1 MARRRGN
8 LAPTAPNRRCRVKLY
23 DNNEEALGFAIDG
36 ISRIIGFIA
45 AAVFLSTAIINLA
58 KEEAGC
64 ITDIPEGEQQSPEC
78 NARVYGLRPSSL
90 LTTYGTIV
98 GLISAFSLPIV
109 GALVD
114 YTSHRKLIGLIS
126 AILHLC
132 FIFAQIWINESNW
145 FLMTILQVF
154 SAFVGW
160 MHTLI
165 VFAYLPE
172 LTDDKDLLMSWTAN
186 FHMLQYVAL
195 VAFLLY
201 MLGMNYVLGFSEQG
215 DDILAS
221 RTASISSL
229 IIAAPC
235 YIFTWTRLMK
245 RRASF
250 HRLPQDSSLLTVGF
264 VKVYRSSKILYQRHP
279 SLLWFFLNVSLVE
292 AAQQSIATISLT
304 YMTDTLQ
311 MTATENGIAILLL
324 FIFGIVG
331 AFIGKMSVK
340 IVNPILSNQICQV
353 LTGLNTGMAALILYK
368 PGQQIRTYI
377 VASIWGIGAGWKN
390 TIERFTITQIIPKGQ
405 DAELMGFYLF
415 SSQILVWC
423 PTLLF
428 TILNEAGVNSRL
440 SLMVLIVFFVG
451 GLLSLWMMG
460 SYEEVVRVAR
470 EESSDLDGGDSKNDI
485 DSQQSNGQT
494 NDENVEVKE

>member
-1 MARRRGN
+1 
-8 LAPTAPNRRCRVKLY
+8 
-23 DNNEEALGFAIDG
+23 
-36 ISRIIGFIA
+36 
-45 AAVFLSTAIINLA
+45 
-58 KEEAGC
+58 
-64 ITDIPEGEQQSPEC
+64 
-78 NARVYGLRPSSL
+78 
-90 LTTYGTIV
+90 
-98 GLISAFSLPIV
+98 
-109 GALVD
+109 
-114 YTSHRKLIGLIS
+114 
-126 AILHLC
+126 
-132 FIFAQIWINESNW
+132 
-145 FLMTILQVF
+145 
-154 SAFVGW
+154 
-160 MHTLI
+160 
-165 VFAYLPE
+165 
-172 LTDDKDLLMSWTAN
+172 
-186 FHMLQYVAL
+186 
-195 VAFLLY
+195 
-201 MLGMNYVLGFSEQG
+201 
-215 DDILAS
+215 
-221 RTASISSL
+221 
-229 IIAAPC
+229 
-235 YIFTWTRLMK
+235 
-245 RRASF
+245 
-250 HRLPQDSSLLTVGF
+250 
-264 VKVYRSSKILYQRHP
+264 
-279 SLLWFFLNVSLVE
+279 
-292 AAQQSIATISLT
+292 
-304 YMTDTLQ
+304 

-368 PGQQIRTYI
+368 PSQQIRTYI
-377 VASIWGIGAGWKN
+377 IASIWGIGAGWKN